1 MTWDSRSIGAF
12 YSMIH
17 SRTARRDLCGRKEE
31 RGGHGTVES
40 KLVIVATGGGEWWKD
55 VWFQRYGGAC
65 DVALEVAEAQL
76 LEETMMADLGDI
88 GVKH

>member
-1 MTWDSRSIGAF
+1 MTWDSHSIGAF

-40 KLVIVATGGGEWWKD
+40 KLVTVATVGEEW
-55 VWFQRYGGAC
+55 
-65 DVALEVAEAQL
+65 
-76 LEETMMADLGDI
+76 
-88 GVKH
+88 